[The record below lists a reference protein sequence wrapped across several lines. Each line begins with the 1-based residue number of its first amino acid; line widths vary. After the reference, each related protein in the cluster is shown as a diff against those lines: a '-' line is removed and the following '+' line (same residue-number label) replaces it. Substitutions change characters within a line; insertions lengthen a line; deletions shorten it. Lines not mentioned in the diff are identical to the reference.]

1 MASTARSARAAPRPK
16 AARRASTAARGRSRT
31 HTSRK
36 PAGGI
41 RWDRVARITLLL
53 VLLAI
58 LISYVG
64 PATNYL
70 QSWKLARQ
78 TSSEVKSLRK
88 DNARLQARAKLLQN
102 PRQVE
107 LEARKLGMARP
118 GERVYVVR
126 NLPKGP

>member
-1 MASTARSARAAPRPK
+1 M
-16 AARRASTAARGRSRT
+16 
-31 HTSRK
+31 
-36 PAGGI
+36 
-41 RWDRVARITLLL
+41 L
-53 VLLAI
+53 VAI
-58 LISYVG
+58 LISYLG

-102 PRQVE
+102 PGQVE

>member
-1 MASTARSARAAPRPK
+1 M
-16 AARRASTAARGRSRT
+16 
-31 HTSRK
+31 
-36 PAGGI
+36 
-41 RWDRVARITLLL
+41 
-53 VLLAI
+53 LLAI

-126 NLPKGP
+126 NLPKGR